1 VKWVLNISTLHA
13 EEGGP
18 PTAVLSIAKDLAL
31 LGEDVHVVAL
41 RMPGKTLARQFSSVL
56 SAGVSIH
63 DIPVKRLGKFRFS
76 IRQTLTVLAVSRGA
90 AVVTAHGFYQF
101 TCVLVW
107 AISILRQ
114 AHFFIQPHGVFEP
127 YQERHGSG
135 YKRLFMRIIGNRIL
149 ARAGSIFVASEME
162 AKGVVE
168 STRARRDSIIVTGL
182 GTVPQEQFS
191 DGDRFSSRRVLFLSR
206 IAEKKR
212 LDLLIEACRLASLRS
227 DDFSLDVCGTG
238 DPGLLKRLMYQSQG
252 LPITFHGHTEG
263 DQRTRIESSCAL
275 FCLPSDNENFGQA
288 ITEAMA
294 AGLPVI
300 TTKNAG
306 ASVHVEL
313 AAGGWI
319 LDCPSPEELTD
330 TISRALA
337 DPIELRAR
345 ARSAFDYA
353 ARELSWAAVAE
364 RWRTR
369 VRELDAH
376 TEAGF
381 RHQDAVGY

>member
-13 EEGGP
+13 ADGGP
-18 PTAVLSIAKDLAL
+18 PSAVLNIAKDLAL
-31 LGEDVHVVAL
+31 LGEEVHVVAL
-41 RMPGKTLARQFSSVL
+41 RMPGKTLAKPFASAV

-90 AVVTAHGFYQF
+90 AVITAHGFYQF
-101 TCVLVW
+101 TCVLAW

-127 YQERHGSG
+127 YQEKRGSR
-135 YKRLFMRIIGNRIL
+135 YKPLFMTIIGHRIL
-149 ARAGSIFVASEME
+149 ARACSIFVASEME
-162 AKGVVE
+162 AKGVEE
-168 STRARRDSIIVTGL
+168 STRAQRDSIVVTGL
-182 GTVPQEQFS
+182 GTMPREQFS
-191 DGDRFSSRRVLFLSR
+191 GGERFSSRRVLFLSR

-238 DPGLLKRLMYQSQG
+238 DPSLVRRLMYESRG

-263 DQRTRIESSCAL
+263 DQRTRLESSCAL

-294 AGLPVI
+294 AGLPVV

-306 ASVHVEL
+306 ANVHVEL
-313 AAGGWI
+313 AAAGWI
-319 LDCPSPEELTD
+319 LDSPSAEELMG
-330 TISRALA
+330 TITRALA
-337 DPIELRAR
+337 DPVDLSRR

-353 ARELSWAAVAE
+353 ARELSWTAVAA

-369 VRELDAH
+369 ATKLDAV
-376 TEAGF
+376 TEAG
-381 RHQDAVGY
+381 R

>member
-13 EEGGP
+13 EDGGP
-18 PTAVLSIAKDLAL
+18 PSAVLNIAKDLAL
-31 LGEDVHVVAL
+31 LGEEVHVVAF
-41 RMPGKTLARQFSSVL
+41 RIPGKMLARSFSSAV

-63 DIPVKRLGKFRFS
+63 DVPVKRLGKFRFS

-90 AVVTAHGFYQF
+90 TVVTAHGFYQF

-107 AISILRQ
+107 LISILRQ

-127 YQERHGSG
+127 YQERRGSR
-135 YKRLFMRIIGNRIL
+135 YKSLFMRIIGHRIL
-149 ARAGSIFVASEME
+149 ARADSIFVASEME
-162 AKGVVE
+162 AKGVEE
-168 STRARRDSIIVTGL
+168 STRAHHDSIIVTGL
-182 GTVPQEQFS
+182 GTLPQEQFS
-191 DGDRFSSRRVLFLSR
+191 DGGRFSSRRVLFLSR

-212 LDLLIEACRLASLRS
+212 LDLLIEACRLASLRG
-227 DDFSLDVCGTG
+227 DAFSLEVCGTG
-238 DPGLLKRLMYQSQG
+238 NPGLVRRLMYESRG

-263 DQRTRIESSCAL
+263 DQRTCLESSCAL

-313 AAGGWI
+313 AAAGWT
-319 LDCPSPEELTD
+319 LDSPSAEELMD
-330 TISRALA
+330 TIAQALA
-337 DPIELRAR
+337 DPVDLSAR

-353 ARELSWAAVAE
+353 ARELSWAAVAA

-369 VRELDAH
+369 ATKLDAP
-376 TEAGF
+376 TEAGYPA
-381 RHQDAVGY
+381 RRS